1 MSEGTKYRL
10 VGGNTATGIYD
21 DGPYD
26 AFIDVKQVNELKK
39 CSKGKFF
46 FYDRKTT
53 CFITKFHVREDFLCL
68 FTFIRTRCH
77 RQDWQDQD
85 VVATGAKFFLSNGLL
100 LLLAL
105 PD

>member
-1 MSEGTKYRL
+1 MFLSEDTKYRL

-46 FYDRKTT
+46 YYDRKTLVSLQN
-53 CFITKFHVREDFLCL
+53 FM
-68 FTFIRTRCH
+68 
-77 RQDWQDQD
+77 
-85 VVATGAKFFLSNGLL
+85 
-100 LLLAL
+100 
-105 PD
+105 